1 VRPLTRRTA
10 AALAVCLGIVV
21 PAGSAF
27 ASATTDTTSGGPSTA
42 VLVDNSAV
50 SVNTTDN
57 TSVFHLAFTIVRS
70 SGASVTVSNVALA
83 VTSCANCSS
92 TAIAIQ
98 VDLVWPVPLTL
109 TATNVAVAINSGCAT
124 CDALSFAFQYVIA
137 SNQRMTLTRRGR
149 HEVAQIE
156 QALAAL
162 QSSGLSGSDLT
173 ASVTGLATQ
182 LGGVLN
188 TELVAVHRGDDGG
201 DREADAR
208 QTGADDRT
216 TNGRPISAGDPT
228 TKAQPTSA
236 GGRTTDGQPTSA
248 GGRTTDGQPTS
259 AGSDSGE

>member
-1 VRPLTRRTA
+1 
-10 AALAVCLGIVV
+10 
-21 PAGSAF
+21 
-27 ASATTDTTSGGPSTA
+27 
-42 VLVDNSAV
+42 V

-57 TSVFHLAFTIVRS
+57 TSVFHLGFTIVRS
-70 SGASVTVSNVALA
+70 SGASVAVSNVALA
-83 VTSCANCSS
+83 VTSCADCSS

-109 TATNVAVAINSGCAT
+109 TATNVAVAVNSGCAT

-162 QSSGLSGSDLT
+162 QSSGLSGSALT

-188 TELVAVHRGDDGG
+188 TELVAVHRSDEGG
-201 DREADAR
+201 DRERDAG
-208 QTGADDRT
+208 QTGADDR
-216 TNGRPISAGDPT
+216 PAEAQPT
-228 TKAQPTSA
+228 TSGDRPAELQPTSA
-236 GGRTTDGQPTSA
+236 GDRPAELQPTSA
-248 GGRTTDGQPTS
+248 GDRPAEAQPTT
-259 AGSDSGE
+259 AGYDNGE

>member
-1 VRPLTRRTA
+1 MRPLTRRTA
-10 AALAVCLGIVV
+10 AALAVCLGTVI
-21 PAGSAF
+21 PAGAAF
-27 ASATTDTTSGGPSTA
+27 ASATTDTTSGGPSTS

-57 TSVFHLAFTIVRS
+57 TSVFHLGFTIVRS
-70 SGASVTVSNVALA
+70 SGPAVTVSNVALA

-109 TATNVAVAINSGCAT
+109 TATNVAVAVNSGCAT

-162 QSSGLSGSDLT
+162 QSSGLSGSALT
-173 ASVTGLATQ
+173 SSVTGLATQ
-182 LGGVLN
+182 LGAVLN

-201 DREADAR
+201 DRESDAQRATSGDRPADV
-208 QTGADDRT
+208 
-216 TNGRPISAGDPT
+216 
-228 TKAQPTSA
+228 QPTSA
-236 GGRTTDGQPTSA
+236 GDRTTDGQPTSA
-248 GGRTTDGQPTS
+248 GDRHAEAQPTT
-259 AGSDSGE
+259 AGYDNGE

>member
-10 AALAVCLGIVV
+10 AALAVCLGTVV

-27 ASATTDTTSGGPSTA
+27 ASATTDTTAGGPSTA

-57 TSVFHLAFTIVRS
+57 TSVFHLGFTIVQS
-70 SGASVTVSNVALA
+70 SGASVAVSNVALA

-109 TATNVAVAINSGCAT
+109 TATNVAVAVNNGCAT

-137 SNQRMTLTRRGR
+137 SNQRMALTRRGR

-162 QSSGLSGSDLT
+162 QSSSLSGSALT

-182 LGGVLN
+182 LGGVLK

-201 DREADAR
+201 DRGVDHRQTSAGDRAGDGR
-208 QTGADDRT
+208 QTGAGDRST
-216 TNGRPISAGDPT
+216 E
-228 TKAQPTSA
+228 AQPTSA
-236 GGRTTDGQPTSA
+236 GYGN
-248 GGRTTDGQPTS
+248 
-259 AGSDSGE
+259 GE